1 MFWLVENI
9 ILKNKINFNSINS
22 MWCGKLYFGTFVEK
36 KRVQSK
42 YNVIVF
48 KFKMFFEIGSYVH
61 NHYDF
66 II

>member
-1 MFWLVENI
+1 
-9 ILKNKINFNSINS
+9 
-22 MWCGKLYFGTFVEK
+22 MWCGKLYLETFVDK

-42 YNVIVF
+42 YNVIVSKF
-48 KFKMFFEIGSYVH
+48 KFFKQIEMYVH